1 MKSSLMA
8 VVTYNDKDFRR
19 QIEGLLSEY
28 EDVRVK
34 YFDTFAPGY
43 FQAGP
48 FELILI
54 NADRFHLKPGQ
65 AKKLSIITGG
75 VDKDCR
81 AVLLMLT
88 RNLNPS
94 DFLRNQVYRVTDT
107 IDIGGGMDVLKTTLD
122 SFMTRKAQ
130 SGPSDMKKAQ
140 SDGV

>member
-19 QIEGLLSEY
+19 QIESLLSEY

-43 FQAGP
+43 FQTGP

-75 VDKDCR
+75 GDKDCR
-81 AVLLMLT
+81 AALLMLT
-88 RNLNPS
+88 KNLNPS
-94 DFLRNQVYRVTDT
+94 DFLRNQVYKVTDT

-130 SGPSDMKKAQ
+130 SVPSGMKKAQ